1 MQKTPTHYEL
11 LNVARD
17 ASPDQ
22 IKKAYR
28 KLAQK
33 LHPDRNPDPS
43 ASDRMGVINAAHDVL
58 ADTGRRAAYDA
69 QLAAQERQMREE
81 AAQRNVVRAHGAAS
95 APASSARPT
104 QGRPESRKANAQ
116 PSARRRRRSV
126 LRWAAVFLIFCAAGA
141 WMGYDPKAGKSYVPT
156 EAVPVAQ
163 TWVKPTPEPREA
175 LTGNPVKLVDPQ
187 QPECEV
193 PPLDPLGAP
202 WPEKAT
208 YLQGMPLRKDNG
220 WSQITIDNSGGE
232 SAVYAKV
239 TDAVGRNAYRHAYI
253 PAGAVFTFGKID
265 PGLYLL
271 KYKMLDT
278 GCAFASSR
286 ILLQETPMGSQV
298 KSSMYKLTL
307 RKLQSRNVQSTTLRK
322 DQF

>member
-11 LNVARD
+11 LSVARD

-33 LHPDRNPDPS
+33 LHPDRNPDPY
-43 ASDRMGVINAAHDVL
+43 AHDMMGVINAAHDVL
-58 ADTGRRAAYDA
+58 ADAGKRAAYDA
-69 QLAAQERQMREE
+69 QLAVDEQRARGE
-81 AAQRNVVRAHGAAS
+81 AASRKHAVASPASSQRAAS
-95 APASSARPT
+95 ARAAGEPREA
-104 QGRPESRKANAQ
+104 G
-116 PSARRRRRSV
+116 RRRV
-126 LRWAAVFLIFCAAGA
+126 WRWAAVFATFCAAGA
-141 WMGYDPKAGKSYVPT
+141 WMGYDSNASKSYVPT
-156 EAVPVAQ
+156 HALPVAHT
-163 TWVKPTPEPREA
+163 TWVKPTSEPREMPV
-175 LTGNPVKLVDPQ
+175 GNPVKLVDSA
-187 QPECEV
+187 QPDCEV
-193 PPLDPLGAP
+193 PRLDPLGAA
-202 WPEKAT
+202 WPEKAG
-208 YLQGMPLRKDNG
+208 YLRGMPLRKDSG
-220 WSQITIDNSGGE
+220 WSQITIDNTGGE

-239 TDAVGRNAYRHAYI
+239 TDAVGRNAYRHAFI
-253 PAGAVFTFGKID
+253 PAGAVFTFGKMD

-286 ILLQETPMGSQV
+286 IQLQETPMGSQV

-307 RKLQSRNVQSTTLRK
+307 RKLQNRDVQFSNLRN